1 MTKFRFRLERL
12 LDLRSRKERQQ
23 AETLGRA
30 LRDETASREALEQA
44 QERLGAAREQA
55 APEPGHVTS
64 AGTLRNLGLTVA
76 AAMTRRDAAAVSQ
89 GEAEQAL
96 DAERERYE
104 AAQRDRRVIERLR
117 EKRLEDWTRET
128 GRKEQQEMD
137 GLALDRHRRQQEE
150 RL

>member
-1 MTKFRFRLERL
+1 MTKFRFRLDRL

-30 LRDETASREALEQA
+30 LRDENAKREALEQA
-44 QERLGAAREQA
+44 QERLGTAREQA
-55 APEPGHVTS
+55 VPEPGHLTA
-64 AGTLRNLGLTVA
+64 AGTLHNLGLTVA

-89 GEAEQAL
+89 SEAEKAL
-96 DAERERYE
+96 ESERERYE

-117 EKRLEDWTRET
+117 EKRLEDWTRDT
-128 GRKEQQEMD
+128 DRKEQQELD
-137 GLALDRHRRQQEE
+137 GLALDRHRRKQEE